1 MRLSMADRSMNRA
14 EWGILLA
21 LALLWGGSFLFIA
34 VGVSALPPLT
44 LVLLRVGLAAL
55 VLVAVVRATGE
66 RLPTDPRLWAA
77 FAGMALL
84 NNLAP
89 FSLFAWGQTQIASG
103 LASILNATT
112 PLWAVIVGQMFT
124 TDEKATPLKLAG
136 VAVGI
141 AGVAAMI
148 GADAL
153 GGLGS
158 NVAAQLA
165 CLGATLSYALA
176 GVYGRRFR
184 GLGVPPLVA
193 ATGQLAAAALI
204 LLPVELIVDRPWT
217 LPVPGAPVLA
227 AIAGLVLLSTALAYV
242 LYFRLLATAGATNVM
257 LVTFLIPVTAI
268 LLGAVVLGEVLRPQ
282 HALGLAGIALGLLLI
297 DGRLFRRLRH

>member
-297 DGRLFRRLRH
+297 DGRLFRRPRH